1 MTDYDGDDEAKRE
14 YLCRICDEPVDW
26 FMIVCD
32 ECSERDTKQQL
43 RDWEDECAWEEHM
56 AWLAECEEE
65 EMNAAGLNGS
75 SDGWI
80 QARRY
85 AV

>member
-1 MTDYDGDDEAKRE
+1 MTDYDGDGEPKRE
-14 YLCRICDEPVDW
+14 YLCRICNEPVDW
-26 FMIVCD
+26 FEIVCD

-43 RDWEDECAWEEHM
+43 RDWEDECAREEHM
-56 AWLAECEEE
+56 AWLAECEKE
-65 EMNAAGLNGS
+65 EMKTAGLNGS
-75 SDGWI
+75 SDGAI